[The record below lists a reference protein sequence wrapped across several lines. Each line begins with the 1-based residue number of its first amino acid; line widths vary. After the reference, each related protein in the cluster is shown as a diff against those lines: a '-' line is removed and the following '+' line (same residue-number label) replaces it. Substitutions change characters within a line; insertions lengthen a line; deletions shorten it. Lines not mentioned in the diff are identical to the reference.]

1 MVVESGGE
9 WYIGGELKVG
19 QGIIPILTSPLTF

>member
-9 WYIGGELKVG
+9 WYTGGGPKVG
-19 QGIIPILTSPLTF
+19 QGIIPMLTSPLTF